1 MSFRFGQLWQ
11 KKNLCFRRIYPD
23 GLSLPFQWFN
33 YHNLFIQR
41 MPTIFL
47 SFLFSFFP
55 FFWITAQKQTLNI
68 YGLTH
73 RNTIT
78 LNPSIWLNRFVSLKF
93 GWYWCWFLLREK
105 HYSFPMESCSSLAIS
120 QELKHPLRSVVFFSF
135 AFVRGKACK
144 RENQKCA
151 LALSLT
157 SIQAC
162 AGANREEASK

>member
-1 MSFRFGQLWQ
+1 MVCHCLFSDL
-11 KKNLCFRRIYPD
+11 IITI
-23 GLSLPFQWFN
+23 SLYKECRQFF
-33 YHNLFIQR
+33 
-41 MPTIFL
+41 FL
-47 SFLFSFFP
+47 SFFSESQHRNRHS
-55 FFWITAQKQTLNI
+55 T

-93 GWYWCWFLLREK
+93 SWLWCWFLLRKK